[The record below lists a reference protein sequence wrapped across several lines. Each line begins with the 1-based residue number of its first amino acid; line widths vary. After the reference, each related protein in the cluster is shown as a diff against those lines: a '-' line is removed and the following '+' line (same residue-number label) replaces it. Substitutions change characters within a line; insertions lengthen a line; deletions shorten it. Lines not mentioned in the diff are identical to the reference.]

1 MTEIAVPLTVPDP
14 ATTRWVPVF
23 GGSSGGGAA
32 LPADTVVAAATRII
46 ANLTTAGDAQPA
58 WRVLGSGRMDWGPG
72 GATAPDTNL
81 YRQAAGKLQTDGT
94 LIAGVLKL
102 GTATGTENFYKS
114 GTGYIQTD
122 GGMILSSDLTVNYAI
137 NDSVEISNA
146 MGAGK
151 PGFRFYYTH
160 DTNLYRLAAGALK
173 TDGEFHVGTYMYL
186 DGGTS
191 AVIARNMSG
200 VGQAT
205 LAQRL
210 AADTQDRFEL
220 FADGKMYWG
229 PGNAAVDTNLYR
241 SAAGVLKTDNSFI
254 TAGNLSVLL
263 ATGDT
268 QPQIVLSRNFAGS
281 GLPGIQFGV
290 GGSTAGDT
298 NLYRSAAGLLQTD
311 TSLRVN
317 QQLQVGVGANL
328 AISANAITI
337 TASYHALTGTGPLKT
352 INGVVSGSG
361 VSLLVLRNGTGA
373 ALVIDS
379 TGNIYATG
387 GAGSIVL
394 PNNET
399 VALYYDANSSVWRV
413 LHVSTAPAIQL
424 IQTITLASDGPIS
437 FQNIPQIF
445 THLEMR
451 GSVRS
456 SSTGSTVDQINIRF
470 NNDSGANY
478 QAEFV
483 AGLGAS
489 SIGNFNTSIAAL
501 TTVAA
506 NLGDIMANGSGSAA
520 QLFSPWQVFIPR
532 YTNTNIWKAAI
543 WTTWQDISRC
553 VELLGGRWASTAA
566 INRIDCLSTN
576 GASNNLMAGSSVS
589 LYGITG

>member
-298 NLYRSAAGLLQTD
+298 NLYRAAAGLLTTD
-311 TSLRVN
+311 TSMRVN

-399 VALYYDANSSVWRV
+399 VALYYDASSSVWRV
-413 LHVSTAPAIQL
+413 LHVSTTPAIQL
-424 IQTITLASDGPIS
+424 IQTITLGANGTFS
-437 FQNIPQIF
+437 FQNIPAVYS
-445 THLEMR
+445 HLEIR
-451 GSVRS
+451 GMVRS
-456 SSTGSTVDQINIRF
+456 ALAATVDTPWIRF
-470 NNDSGANY
+470 NNDTATNYSTQQIGANSATPY
-478 QAEFV
+478 ANQI
-483 AGLGAS
+483 AGLGA
-489 SIGNFNTSIAAL
+489 AYPQ
-501 TTVAA
+501 A
-506 NLGDIMANGSGSAA
+506 NVIDANSQSAGIFTPVV
-520 QLFSPWQVFIPR
+520 LHIPG
-532 YTNTNIWKAAI
+532 YAS
-543 WTTWQDISRC
+543 TTWHKMFYVMHHQAATGWT
-553 VELLGGRWASTAA
+553 ELMSGRWASTAA
-566 INRIDCLSTN
+566 INRIDYTAAGTN
-576 GASNNLMAGSSVS
+576 LVAGSMLS

>member
-1 MTEIAVPLTVPDP
+1 MTSYNIVNPTNLVQGMPENIADVVANFQAIQGVVNGNLDDGNIKAAAAISISKLASYP
-14 ATTRWVPVF
+14 ADATRYLRGDGTWAVISV
-23 GGSSGGGAA
+23 SA
-32 LPADTVVAAATRII
+32 LPADTVVAAATRIVSNI
-46 ANLTTAGDAQPA
+46 TTAGDTQPA

-81 YRQAAGKLQTDGT
+81 YRNAA
-94 LIAGVLKL
+94 
-102 GTATGTENFYKS
+102 
-114 GTGYIQTD
+114 
-122 GGMILSSDLTVNYAI
+122 SS
-137 NDSVEISNA
+137 
-146 MGAGK
+146 
-151 PGFRFYYTH
+151 
-160 DTNLYRLAAGALK
+160 LK
-173 TDGEFHVGTYMYL
+173 TDGQLQTGLGIYS
-186 DGGTS
+186 S
-191 AVIARNMSG
+191 AG
-200 VGQAT
+200 
-205 LAQRL
+205 LANQINL
-210 AADTQDRFEL
+210 NT
-220 FADGKMYWG
+220 DGKLYFSS
-229 PGNAAVDTNLYR
+229 AFDTNLYR
-241 SAAGVLKTDNSFI
+241 SAAGILKTDNSFI

-298 NLYRSAAGLLQTD
+298 NLYRAAAGLLTTD
-311 TSLRVN
+311 TSMRVN

-437 FQNIPQIF
+437 FQNIPAVYS
-445 THLEMR
+445 HLEIR
-451 GSVRS
+451 GMLRS
-456 SSTGSTVDQINIRF
+456 ALAATVDTPWIRF
-470 NNDSGANY
+470 NNDTATNYSTQQIGANSATPY
-478 QAEFV
+478 ANQI
-483 AGLGAS
+483 AGLGA
-489 SIGNFNTSIAAL
+489 AYPQ
-501 TTVAA
+501 A
-506 NLGDIMANGSGSAA
+506 NVIDANSQSAGIFTPVV
-520 QLFSPWQVFIPR
+520 LHIPG
-532 YTNTNIWKAAI
+532 YAS
-543 WTTWQDISRC
+543 TTWHKMFY
-553 VELLGGRWASTAA
+553 V
-566 INRIDCLSTN
+566 
-576 GASNNLMAGSSVS
+576 MH
-589 LYGITG
+589 

>member
-1 MTEIAVPLTVPDP
+1 MTSYNIVNPTNLVQGMPENIADVVANFQAIQGVVNGNLDDGNIKAAAAISISKLASYP
-14 ATTRWVPVF
+14 ADATRYLRGDGTWAVISV
-23 GGSSGGGAA
+23 SA
-32 LPADTVVAAATRII
+32 LPADTVDAAATRIVSNI
-46 ANLTTAGDAQPA
+46 TTAGDTQPA

-81 YRQAAGKLQTDGT
+81 YR
-94 LIAGVLKL
+94 
-102 GTATGTENFYKS
+102 
-114 GTGYIQTD
+114 
-122 GGMILSSDLTVNYAI
+122 
-137 NDSVEISNA
+137 
-146 MGAGK
+146 
-151 PGFRFYYTH
+151 
-160 DTNLYRLAAGALK
+160 
-173 TDGEFHVGTYMYL
+173 
-186 DGGTS
+186 
-191 AVIARNMSG
+191 
-200 VGQAT
+200 
-205 LAQRL
+205 
-210 AADTQDRFEL
+210 
-220 FADGKMYWG
+220 
-229 PGNAAVDTNLYR
+229 
-241 SAAGVLKTDNSFI
+241 SAAGILKTDNSFI

-298 NLYRSAAGLLQTD
+298 NLYRAAAGLLTTD
-311 TSLRVN
+311 TSMRVN

-437 FQNIPQIF
+437 FQNIPAVYS
-445 THLEMR
+445 HLEIR
-451 GSVRS
+451 GMVRS
-456 SSTGSTVDQINIRF
+456 ALAATVDTPWIRF
-470 NNDSGANY
+470 NNDTATNYSTQQIGANSATPY
-478 QAEFV
+478 ANQI
-483 AGLGAS
+483 AGLGA
-489 SIGNFNTSIAAL
+489 AYPQ
-501 TTVAA
+501 A
-506 NLGDIMANGSGSAA
+506 NVIDANSQSAGIFTPVV
-520 QLFSPWQVFIPR
+520 LHIPG
-532 YTNTNIWKAAI
+532 YAS
-543 WTTWQDISRC
+543 TTWHKMFY
-553 VELLGGRWASTAA
+553 V
-566 INRIDCLSTN
+566 
-576 GASNNLMAGSSVS
+576 MH
-589 LYGITG
+589 

>member
-241 SAAGVLKTDNSFI
+241 A
-254 TAGNLSVLL
+254 
-263 ATGDT
+263 
-268 QPQIVLSRNFAGS
+268 
-281 GLPGIQFGV
+281 
-290 GGSTAGDT
+290 
-298 NLYRSAAGLLQTD
+298 AAGLLTTD
-311 TSLRVN
+311 TSMRVN

-399 VALYYDANSSVWRV
+399 VALYYDASSSVWRV
-413 LHVSTAPAIQL
+413 LHVSTTPAIQL
-424 IQTITLASDGPIS
+424 IQTITLGANGTFS
-437 FQNIPQIF
+437 FQNIPAVYS
-445 THLEMR
+445 HLEIR
-451 GSVRS
+451 GMVRS
-456 SSTGSTVDQINIRF
+456 ALAATVDTPWIRF
-470 NNDSGANY
+470 NNDTATNYSTQQIGANSATPY
-478 QAEFV
+478 ANQI
-483 AGLGAS
+483 AGLGA
-489 SIGNFNTSIAAL
+489 AYPQ
-501 TTVAA
+501 A
-506 NLGDIMANGSGSAA
+506 NVIDANSQSAGIFTPVV
-520 QLFSPWQVFIPR
+520 LHIPG
-532 YTNTNIWKAAI
+532 YAS
-543 WTTWQDISRC
+543 TTWHKMFYVMHHQAATGWT
-553 VELLGGRWASTAA
+553 ELMSGRWASTAA
-566 INRIDCLSTN
+566 INRIDYTAAGTN
-576 GASNNLMAGSSVS
+576 LVAGSMLS